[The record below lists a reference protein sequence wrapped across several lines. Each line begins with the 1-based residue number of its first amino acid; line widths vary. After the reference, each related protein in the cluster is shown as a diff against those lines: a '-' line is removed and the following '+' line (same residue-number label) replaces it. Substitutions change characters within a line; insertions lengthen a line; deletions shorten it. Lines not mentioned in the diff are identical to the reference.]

1 MVIFKET
8 PEATLDYLIQK
19 SRNPPAGE
27 LPLVNLAD
35 PRKSLLLLKP
45 TAKLPAKEETGK
57 LARPSYAEPVSHMG
71 GLKMHV
77 DDQSYK
83 SFIAWIRDYA
93 RVVAGS
99 YKSADELPADNWHPS
114 RHVIFLTDVPD
125 AWPDG
130 ARVQLFVHAWND
142 ARESWEPE
150 PLAITQNSLTP
161 RRTLA
166 GVLFLYAA
174 ADQSESKFVDL
185 TNPEAGRLAPGR
197 YLLKAFLDHNGR
209 LSRDPTVL
217 LGDED
222 YVGQTEIQAKWGEG
236 YPAAEKVAGKILK

>member
-1 MVIFKET
+1 MGV
-8 PEATLDYLIQK
+8 ATLRNHMENNQV
-19 SRNPPAGE
+19 SRTNNWE
-27 LPLVNLAD
+27 VLAD
-35 PRKSLLLLKP
+35 ESKYCPR
-45 TAKLPAKEETGK
+45 E
-57 LARPSYAEPVSHMG
+57 LARLCHVSLRTLQRRFATHYGMTISDW
-71 GLKMHV
+71 MR
-77 DDQSYK
+77 Q
-83 SFIAWIRDYA
+83 IRLAKAYA

-125 AWPDG
+125 RWPDG
-130 ARVQLFVHAWND
+130 ARVQLFVHAWDD
-142 ARESWEPE
+142 ARASWEPE
-150 PLAITQNSLTP
+150 PLAFTQNSLTP

-174 ADQSESKFVDL
+174 ADTGRRKIVDL
-185 TNPEAGRLAPGR
+185 SNPEAARLAPGR
-197 YLLKAFLDHNGR
+197 YLLKACLDHNGR

-236 YPAAEKVAGKILK
+236 YPAAEKLAGKLLK